1 MIRHTKVPT
10 TKLCIGIQRKNNSY
24 TFLHWLDHDSSTS
37 RFKYLK
43 FSRVLKEYKPIGPTI
58 LVEWEDE

>member
-24 TFLHWLDHDSSTS
+24 TFLHWPDHDSYTS